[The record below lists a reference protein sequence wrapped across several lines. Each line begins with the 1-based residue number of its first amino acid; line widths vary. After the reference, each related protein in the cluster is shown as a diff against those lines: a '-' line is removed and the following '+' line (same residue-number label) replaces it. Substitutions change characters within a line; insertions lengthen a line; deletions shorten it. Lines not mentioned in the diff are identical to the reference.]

1 MHFSLPDWF
10 VSNSSLMEEAQV
22 LPKKKKKERQNNSKT
37 ASRGILDF
45 FVICS

>member
-1 MHFSLPDWF
+1 MHFPLPDWF

-22 LPKKKKKERQNNSKT
+22 LPKKKERQNKSKT
-37 ASRGILDF
+37 ASRRILDF